1 MPFHDTKGP
10 PPRVWGIEEMFA
22 SAETGL
28 PAVPVQDIDLHGLR
42 FRPEYVAAMCSAWLA
57 AGRDL
62 DAFNGLMAL
71 PLTTMNEFDQRQR
84 AVAHAGPKWREALAT
99 ITAANEENDHG

>member
-42 FRPEYVAAMCSAWLA
+42 FRPEYNNRGAGQSFLSA
-57 AGRDL
+57 RS
-62 DAFNGLMAL
+62 
-71 PLTTMNEFDQRQR
+71 T
-84 AVAHAGPKWREALAT
+84 HC
-99 ITAANEENDHG
+99 I